1 MHYFIMY
8 GSDSTRLQV
17 LYAHNHKVKDRDMT
31 EMTKRMGRPSKAP
44 TPGELA
50 PLSVRITATLKEK
63 VQAAADGNGRSI
75 SAEVESR
82 LEDSF
87 KKDEVEA
94 VMKEVRTIREQTKLQ
109 VEEIKEQLTTWDVK
123 AIMNAMMQDPELKRL
138 AGKRPVGNIPFAI
151 KRTKRREG

>member
-1 MHYFIMY
+1 M
-8 GSDSTRLQV
+8 
-17 LYAHNHKVKDRDMT
+17 
-31 EMTKRMGRPSKAP
+31 EKRMGRPPKPP

-50 PLSVRITATLKEK
+50 PLSVRITAKLKEQ

-109 VEEIKEQLTTWDVK
+109 VEEIKEQLTTWQALGSSRVK
-123 AIMNAMMQDPELKRL
+123 AKMDKIMQDQKLQRL
-138 AGKRPVGNIPFAI
+138 APVTGKRPFGTIPPAI

>member
-1 MHYFIMY
+1 M
-8 GSDSTRLQV
+8 
-17 LYAHNHKVKDRDMT
+17 
-31 EMTKRMGRPSKAP
+31 EKRMGRPPKPP

-123 AIMNAMMQDPELKRL
+123 AIMNAMMQDPKLKRSAPL
-138 AGKRPVGNIPFAI
+138 TGKRPIGNIPAI